1 LILQFPDLMRAI
13 PDSGTEDKLLLQQLR
28 DSNTFAYRALYQKY
42 WEQTYNNIYKR
53 LKDQQQAEDLT
64 QDVFM
69 QLWLKREE
77 TNIDNLPAYLY
88 VAARNSVYKL
98 MGKQSRFIPIDDL
111 LANLAKAENQ
121 TDARLLKNEFMNAYE
136 ALIGTLPAA
145 QQTIFRMRYND
156 GLSPDE
162 IAKALDLSPK
172 TVRNQLGKALV
183 KVKTALGLLALIAIL
198 MNK

>member
-1 LILQFPDLMRAI
+1 MRAI
-13 PDSGTEDKLLLQQLR
+13 PDSGMEDKLLLQQLR
-28 DSNTFAYRALYQKY
+28 DSNTLAYRALYQKY

-53 LKDQQQAEDLT
+53 LKDQEQSEDLT

-88 VAARNSVYKL
+88 VTARNSVYKL

-111 LANLAKAENQ
+111 LANLARAENQ
-121 TDARLLKNEFMNAYE
+121 TDARLLKNEFMSAYE
-136 ALIGTLPAA
+136 ALIDTLPAG

-162 IAKALDLSPK
+162 IADALDLSPK
-172 TVRNQLGKALV
+172 TVRNQLGKALI
-183 KVKTALGLLALIAIL
+183 KVKTTLGLLSLIAIL
-198 MNK
+198 LNK